1 MIKTIIIT
9 VLVTLGVVAVGLF
22 LVFYPAQEVYEPN
35 DEVVTNFDECVA
47 AGNPIMENYP
57 RRCRHGEVTF
67 VEDISDR
74 VFTCTR
80 EQKDAEACIE
90 IYQPVCATINVQC
103 ITTPCPPVLETFS
116 NSCKAC
122 HNSLVDTYAMG
133 ECTVEE

>member
-9 VLVTLGVVAVGLF
+9 VLVTLAVVAIGLF
-22 LVFYPAQEVYEPN
+22 LVFYSAQEDSGPI
-35 DEVVTNFDECVA
+35 VTNFDECVE
-47 AGNPIMENYP
+47 AGNPIMESYP

-74 VFTCTR
+74 VFECTQ

-103 ITTPCPPVLETFS
+103 ITTPCPPVLKTFS

-122 HNSLVDTYAMG
+122 QNSLTESYTMG
-133 ECTVEE
+133 ECVDEI

>member
-1 MIKTIIIT
+1 MFKTIIIT
-9 VLVTLGVVAVGLF
+9 VLVTLSVVAVGLF
-22 LVFYPAQEVYEPN
+22 LVFYPVQEDSGPL
-35 DEVVTNFDECVA
+35 VTNFDECVSV
-47 AGNPIMENYP
+47 GNPIMESYP

-74 VFTCTR
+74 VFKCTQ
-80 EQKDAEACIE
+80 EQKNAEVCIE

-122 HNSLVDTYAMG
+122 QNFLAESYTMG
-133 ECTVEE
+133 ECVVE